1 MKKILMMIVAGAGLA
16 ACQPYYVADSTW
28 NNDYYVPVA
37 RTNMVVPAYVDRYG
51 RVLSVDRFS
60 PQQQSWNGGWNNG
73 WNSYYYTPTVIR

>member
-1 MKKILMMIVAGAGLA
+1 MKKTLMMIVAGAGLA
-16 ACQPYYVADSTW
+16 ACQPYYV
-28 NNDYYVPVA
+28 PVA
-37 RTNMVVPAYVDRYG
+37 RTNMVVPVYVDRYG